1 MPKPKSF
8 TLKELAK
15 VTDSTLFGDKN
26 CVVDNLST
34 IENSSKSSIT
44 FLSNNKYASLLA
56 SSNAAAVI
64 VNKDFKEDDRFNYLK
79 TDDPY
84 LTYAKI
90 SNLFAEDDEIKIPF
104 IQQVQFLDRRILDL
118 DSPAEEVIAS
128 DQKRLVV
135 DSFTRW
141 QISDPLQ
148 FYISVRDERIARS
161 RLQAIVSSSL
171 RSVLGGEEFVTVV
184 RDDRDELMA
193 RISEIVNEQ
202 ARDLGINIIDVRIK
216 RADLPDANSQA
227 IYLSL
232 IHI

>member
-1 MPKPKSF
+1 M
-8 TLKELAK
+8 
-15 VTDSTLFGDKN
+15 
-26 CVVDNLST
+26 
-34 IENSSKSSIT
+34 
-44 FLSNNKYASLLA
+44 
-56 SSNAAAVI
+56 
-64 VNKDFKEDDRFNYLK
+64 
-79 TDDPY
+79 
-84 LTYAKI
+84 
-90 SNLFAEDDEIKIPF
+90 PF

-184 RDDRDELMA
+184 RDERDELMA
-193 RISEIVNEQ
+193 RISAIVNVQ
-202 ARDLGINIIDVRIK
+202 AKDLGINIIDVRIK

-227 IYLSL
+227 IYRSCLLYTSDAADE
-232 IHI
+232 